1 MEEENMSN
9 GSKPKVA
16 DHVETGT
23 GSNPTTNPTGTAT
36 ASHVMSRGIVVEAS
50 ISEKRALDGRKH
62 TAARLLPMIMHDGNA
77 TTFLTSIESF
87 LTLCRAISAGAP
99 ILLQNKA
106 GEEKKVFPK
115 ETPIEGRRVIPT
127 TSLPATLADIV
138 DLIHAGFSATHRNQ
152 IGAWLTASFEKEAGA
167 KRATNSDVGLDVE

>member
-1 MEEENMSN
+1 MAN
-9 GSKPKVA
+9 GINKPKAA
-16 DHVETGT
+16 DLGETGA
-23 GSNPTTNPTGTAT
+23 GSNPTTNPAGTAT

-62 TAARLLPMIMHDGNA
+62 TAARLLPMLTHDGDA
-77 TTFLTSIESF
+77 TTFLAAVESF

-99 ILLQNKA
+99 IVLRNKA
-106 GEEKKVFPK
+106 GEEKRVYPK
-115 ETPIEGRRVIPT
+115 DAPIESRRVIPT

>member
-1 MEEENMSN
+1 MAN
-9 GSKPKVA
+9 GINKPKAA
-16 DHVETGT
+16 DLGETGA
-23 GSNPTTNPTGTAT
+23 GSNPTVTPAVTPAV
-36 ASHVMSRGIVVEAS
+36 SHVMSRGIVVEAS

-62 TAARLLPMIMHDGNA
+62 TAARLLPMLTHDGDA
-77 TTFLTSIESF
+77 TTFLAAVESF

-127 TSLPATLADIV
+127 TSLPATITDIV

-152 IGAWLTASFEKEAGA
+152 LGAWLTASFEKEAGT
-167 KRATNSDVGLDVE
+167 KRAASSDVGLDVE